1 MPDLSIVGAAIAV
14 TFVVIALSA
23 VTLYL
28 SFKIK
33 ETFREDKGTKIQI
46 AKTSFIIGILFL
58 AGGLFYFF
66 AQALSPT
73 ISPVN
78 AETNNTNNTNI
89 PLLISSSKLNDTP
102 FLEGGV
108 LAQLKSPVIVNTP
121 TVNITP
127 VSTTQPV
134 VVERYYIVSDGSRP
148 SSSSDSS
155 PEVPVIVALPALS
168 RNASGNNNATLNIT
182 TPTDNISISRNVT
195 TTPTL
200 NSTVTST
207 PEKTVN
213 VTGAPTRTLVVNN
226 NTGPHGGTEV

>member
-1 MPDLSIVGAAIAV
+1 MLTMPDLSIVGAAIAV

-28 SFKIK
+28 SFRIK

-155 PEVPVIVALPALS
+155 PEVPVIVALSALS

-182 TPTDNISISRNVT
+182 TPTLNS
-195 TTPTL
+195 TL
-200 NSTVTST
+200 NSTVNST